1 VDVHPPS
8 SSPSVASSLA
18 EDSDDDDPF
27 HDDDDDDDD
36 IVVPVP
42 REVVLHEGTVWGWLP
57 AEESGYYF
65 PEEPKEAGGNPRPRW
80 RVKFGIDITDA
91 DIQVRMKDC
100 IDLDERELAQV
111 SRSLLLLNRS
121 LLTRFSHDIVHADL
135 EERELAQACQCQ

>member
-1 VDVHPPS
+1 MYVCICMYVYTHTHTHTHTHTYIHIYVQVRWG
-8 SSPSVASSLA
+8 VATPGD
-18 EDSDDDDPF
+18 E
-27 HDDDDDDDD
+27 
-36 IVVPVP
+36 
-42 REVVLHEGTVWGWLP
+42 EVELHEGTVWGWLP

-65 PEEPKEAGGNPRPRW
+65 PEEPEEAGGNPRPLW

-100 IDLDERELAQV
+100 IDLDERELEQV

>member
-1 VDVHPPS
+1 MDVHPPS

-57 AEESGYYF
+57 AEESEYF
-65 PEEPKEAGGNPRPRW
+65 PDEPEEAGGKPGPLW
-80 RVKFGIDITDA
+80 RVKFSEDIIDA
-91 DIQVRMKDC
+91 
-100 IDLDERELAQV
+100 DLDERELAQV
-111 SRSLLLLNRS
+111 SRTLLLLVG
-121 LLTRFSHDIVHADL
+121 LFLGLF
-135 EERELAQACQCQ
+135 